1 MTIETLLGYS
11 LEEMEGMTDAQWE
24 DKLRPF
30 FQVTRPT
37 LTSTTIKQ
45 AVIKGN
51 RSNSFEAKRLVDQI
65 AALVKKQQPPSN
77 T

>member
-11 LEEMEGMTDAQWE
+11 LEEMEAMTDAQWE

-37 LTSTTIKQ
+37 ITSTTIKQ
-45 AVIKGN
+45 AVIKGT

-65 AALVKKQQPPSN
+65 AAHVKKQ
-77 T
+77 TT